1 MKANNIIV
9 TFLYIIVGLMST
21 ACNTDKNT
29 SVPTTT
35 PSPKMSTVDSLDNLV
50 GVVRTTE
57 LINYISLPDGY
68 FLKNT
73 VNLADEYEGF
83 LFENQNEFDNVI
95 GFGKTANNAPI
106 HINFD
111 ENVVVGIAGKAKA
124 EHVRIKPQTI
134 LKRENEI
141 VFKFSAD
148 KPQTQSFQSTP
159 LFLLYIPKSALHN
172 IRKMQ
177 LNGKDIKLNDQE

>member
-124 EHVRIKPQTI
+124 FYEIKPQTI